1 MNADRIW
8 RELSNDALAH
18 QVEASKYGVFVA
30 MPFRNQFS
38 YRSDDVFSQ
47 VIEAAVI
54 HANALQP
61 PRQFAIPPTRSD
73 KLAPNAAE
81 ITEEI
86 VERIMFD
93 HFFIADL
100 TLANQG
106 VLVEVGVALSLKTP
120 CQIILIA
127 QGDLRDLHFDIKDN
141 RVIQYDRGN
150 PADDIA
156 RALVEGA
163 KKFESFLGARMT
175 TLRKSLSP
183 QAVYLLNLYG
193 RMRLTQPGLSLHV
206 GAVSNDTNLSP
217 DPRVRELVFNSA
229 AQELQA
235 KGLLELEYAVADDWK
250 NPDRFGL
257 HATSLGLVFIRQ
269 TWPRSLG
276 SMK

>member
-1 MNADRIW
+1 MNPDRIW

-18 QVEASKYGVFVA
+18 QVEAGKYGVFVA

-47 VIEAAVI
+47 VIEKAVEQ
-54 HANALQP
+54 ANMQNP
-61 PRQFAIPPTRSD
+61 PRLFATPPERSD
-73 KLAPNAAE
+73 KLAPNASE

-100 TLANQG
+100 TLANHG

-120 CQIILIA
+120 RQIILIA
-127 QGDLRDLHFDIKDN
+127 QGNLHDLHFDIKDN
-141 RVIQYDRGN
+141 RVIPYDQGN
-150 PADDIA
+150 AVNDIA

-163 KKFESFLGARMT
+163 RTFESLQGARMA

-193 RMRLTQPGLSLHV
+193 RMRLTQVGLSLHV
-206 GAVSNDTNLSP
+206 GAVSGDQNLSP
-217 DPRVRELVFNSA
+217 DPRMRELVFNSA

-235 KGLLELEYAVADDWK
+235 RGLLELDYAVADDQK

-257 HATSLGLVFIRQ
+257 HATKLGLAFIRQ
-269 TWPRSLG
+269 TWPKSLG
-276 SMK
+276 GVT